1 MDRTRF
7 SRGSARSS
15 AITQS
20 NVQARSAGRISTDQ
34 CEEGFDNANMRNCG
48 SLSSR
53 LTQEW
58 LEEAKRIM
66 TSSPSPCDSSAKITG
81 SPRFGSVRIS
91 TGPLLCRKDPL
102 SRSARRNR
110 ATEGFSEEILNR
122 SARHSRNGSILSNIP
137 DPLEDSTSPT
147 SQVNIWITKNI
158 QPPNDD
164 DNKNGVINDSEQ
176 STLLQRKSTPQR
188 RSRFQAE
195 PKQAQD
201 VPRRFKQGPNMDGNR
216 VLSPPKN
223 LVESAHR
230 RSISRSTCLMDKL
243 GAELTGLEEEEG
255 RGGGEQGRGMN
266 GFLKKQRAKFGSLM
280 SKKA

>member
-81 SPRFGSVRIS
+81 SP
-91 TGPLLCRKDPL
+91 
-102 SRSARRNR
+102 RNR